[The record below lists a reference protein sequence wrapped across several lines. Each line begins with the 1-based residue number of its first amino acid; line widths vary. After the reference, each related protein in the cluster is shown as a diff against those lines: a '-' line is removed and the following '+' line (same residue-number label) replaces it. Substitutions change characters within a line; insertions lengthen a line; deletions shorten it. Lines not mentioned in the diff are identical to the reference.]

1 MNKIINDKSDISH
14 NEDDKLLQLLGEASA
29 KLPSDEETDLAWAEF
44 KARHQRKNNNVF
56 IWISAAAVTL
66 FMAFSL
72 SFFLNDIKDN
82 SIRLYT
88 SVESPVNITT
98 IEQGGMI
105 IVSTPPK
112 ETTEVI
118 LPDGTNVILGANSRL
133 EYSKTFMDNELR
145 EVSLSGKARFN
156 VKRDEKKP
164 FRVKSGELQT
174 EVMGTVF
181 DINSYSG
188 NYPSVV
194 LYKGHVRTGNQK
206 ERVDLFPGQQAVV
219 NEGKKL
225 DVSTANLDKADSWSK
240 GMFDYDDT
248 SLGEV
253 VKEIG
258 TWYNVSVMAK
268 SASLLETRVHF
279 RFSRTAELKDIVT
292 ALNDLRIANITV
304 NEKGMIV
311 DSI

>member
-1 MNKIINDKSDISH
+1 
-14 NEDDKLLQLLGEASA
+14 
-29 KLPSDEETDLAWAEF
+29 
-44 KARHQRKNNNVF
+44 
-56 IWISAAAVTL
+56 
-66 FMAFSL
+66 MAFSL

-174 EVMGTVF
+174 EVLGTVF
-181 DINSYSG
+181 DINSYPG